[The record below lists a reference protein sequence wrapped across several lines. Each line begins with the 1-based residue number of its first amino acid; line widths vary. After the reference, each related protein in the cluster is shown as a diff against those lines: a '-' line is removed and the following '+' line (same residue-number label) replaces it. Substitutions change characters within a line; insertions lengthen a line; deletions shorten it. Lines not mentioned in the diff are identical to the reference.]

1 MTQPCV
7 KRPSNAAPSVRKT
20 FIFNESVWQRDCTI
34 KAVQQNNRDQKYG
47 DFRMQSLHVR
57 TTAQSQPTLA
67 APANLPFSSLKGAAL
82 THFNSIAME
91 MTYAQGSRLFRE
103 TEAPEQIFILTSGR
117 VKLSVTSRE
126 GKMMILRIAGAGQ
139 CIGLS
144 AVLSDTIHE
153 VSAEVSETCR
163 AKVIL
168 AAEFRAFLRKYPEAA
183 MEATRCIL
191 SEYQATFSSMCRL
204 ALPSTVAGRLA
215 NLLLEWRDGRSE
227 RGEQER
233 RLTVPLTHT
242 EIAEMT
248 NTSRET
254 VSRVFH
260 QFQREKLIA
269 VKGASVTVLQPQ
281 ALEQL
286 AW

>member
-1 MTQPCV
+1 
-7 KRPSNAAPSVRKT
+7 
-20 FIFNESVWQRDCTI
+20 
-34 KAVQQNNRDQKYG
+34 
-47 DFRMQSLHVR
+47 MQSLDVR
-57 TTAQSQPTLA
+57 ATAQAQPTLA
-67 APANLPFSSLKGAAL
+67 ASTKLPFSGLKGSAL
-82 THFNSIAME
+82 AHFNAIAMD
-91 MTYAQGSRLFRE
+91 MTYPQGAHLFFE
-103 TEAPEQIFILTSGR
+103 QEDPEQVFILTAGR

-126 GKMMILRIAGAGQ
+126 GKMMILRIAGKDQ

-144 AVLSDTIHE
+144 AVLSDTRHE

-163 AKVIL
+163 AKIIR
-168 AAEFRAFLRKYPEAA
+168 AADFRVFLEKYPEAA

-204 ALPSTVAGRLA
+204 ALPSSVAGRLA
-215 NLLLEWRDGRSE
+215 NLLLEWRNGRTE
-227 RGEQER
+227 RGDQER

-269 VKGASVTVLQPQ
+269 IKGASVTVLQPQ

>member
-1 MTQPCV
+1 
-7 KRPSNAAPSVRKT
+7 
-20 FIFNESVWQRDCTI
+20 
-34 KAVQQNNRDQKYG
+34 
-47 DFRMQSLHVR
+47 MQSLNVR
-57 TTAQSQPTLA
+57 TAAQRQPA
-67 APANLPFSSLKGAAL
+67 VAPQTKLPFSNLKGEAL
-82 THFNSIAME
+82 RHFNAIAME
-91 MTYAQGSRLFRE
+91 MTYPQGSRLFFE
-103 TEAPEQIFILTSGR
+103 TQEPEQIFILTSGR

-126 GKMMILRIAGAGQ
+126 GRMMILRIAGEGQ
-139 CIGLS
+139 CIGLA
-144 AVLSDTIHE
+144 AVLSDTSHE
-153 VSAEVSETCR
+153 VSAEVSENCR
-163 AKVIL
+163 ARVIR
-168 AAEFRAFLRKYPEAA
+168 AAEFRVFLQKYPEAA

-204 ALPSTVAGRLA
+204 TLPSSVAGRLA
-215 NLLLEWRDGRSE
+215 NLLLEWRDGPA
-227 RGEQER
+227 GHGQQER

-269 VKGASVTVLQPQ
+269 IKGASVTVLQPQ

>member
-1 MTQPCV
+1 
-7 KRPSNAAPSVRKT
+7 
-20 FIFNESVWQRDCTI
+20 
-34 KAVQQNNRDQKYG
+34 
-47 DFRMQSLHVR
+47 MQSLNVR
-57 TTAQSQPTLA
+57 TTAQSQPAHA
-67 APANLPFSSLKGAAL
+67 AATKLPFSNLKGEAL
-82 THFNSIAME
+82 KHLDSISME
-91 MTYAQGSRLFRE
+91 MTYPQGTRLFFE
-103 TEAPEQIFILTSGR
+103 QEEPEQIFVLTSGR

-126 GKMMILRIAGAGQ
+126 GKMMILRIAGEGQ

-144 AVLSDTIHE
+144 AVLSETTHE

-163 AKVIL
+163 AKVIR
-168 AAEFRAFLRKYPEAA
+168 AVDFRAFLQKYPEAA

-204 ALPSTVAGRLA
+204 ALPSSVAGRLA
-215 NLLLEWRDGRSE
+215 NLLLEWRSGRHE
-227 RGEQER
+227 RNEQDR
-233 RLTVPLTHT
+233 RLTLPLTHT